1 MVRGGYVAANGTMH
15 RALLKSRFG
24 CTADRRCEMK
34 LLPVQQAGSY
44 SSDYSRELLPVQQAG
59 SYSRKLL
66 QVQQSGSYSRLL
78 PNSRCNKPGA
88 TPESYSRSRLLP
100 RATPGATSRELL
112 LPRATPGATSRELFP
127 RATPGATI
135 KPGRRPTALS
145 AAISAQIAFQRHDHI
160 ILKMLKFLNTNT

>member
-1 MVRGGYVAANGTMH
+1 MH

-44 SSDYSRELLPVQQAG
+44 SSDYSRELLPMQQAE

-100 RATPGATSRELL
+100 IESYSRCNKPGATTPESYSRCNK
-112 LPRATPGATSRELFP
+112 PGAIPESYSRC
-127 RATPGATI
+127 
-135 KPGRRPTALS
+135 
-145 AAISAQIAFQRHDHI
+145 
-160 ILKMLKFLNTNT
+160 NN